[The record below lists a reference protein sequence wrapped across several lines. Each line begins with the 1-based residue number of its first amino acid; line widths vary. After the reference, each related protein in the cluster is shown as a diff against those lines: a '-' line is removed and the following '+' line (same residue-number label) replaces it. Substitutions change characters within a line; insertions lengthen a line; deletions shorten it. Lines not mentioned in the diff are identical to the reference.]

1 MTKFLLTILFLVF
14 SLQISAQNIDTLR
27 KELNQIIATKNATIG
42 VSIKAIEDKDTLN
55 INGNLNAPLMSVFKF
70 HIALTTLHLV
80 DKGKLSLNQKF
91 FIKKEDLHE
100 NTWSPIRDEFP
111 NGNIYLTLDQ
121 LLRYTVSHSDNNGC
135 DILLELIGGAKTVQ
149 KFINKHDIKDFVIKL
164 NEQDMRIWENLYVNT
179 TTPLA
184 TTELLENFYNI
195 KVLKKKTTEYLYQI
209 MVETSRGNTWMK
221 AGLPEGT
228 ELAHR
233 TGISGTNENGL
244 RGAMNDV
251 GIFKLPNGKHIILSI
266 YLKNI
271 TEEREDSEKMIA
283 DLTKATW
290 NYFTK
295 NLTKEFIKSEIKLD
309 TLTLFDQSRNRSIP
323 IAIYQPKDKNK
334 LNNIPIL
341 LSHGYGKNNG
351 SDYLNAYT
359 YLTEF
364 LASQGYFVVSI
375 QHELK
380 SDEPLAMHGVLKE
393 TRMPSWER
401 GVLNMQ
407 FVLQEIK
414 NKYPELKFDELALIG
429 HSQGGDMVALFAQE
443 HPEIVKKII
452 TMDNR
457 RMKLPLTS
465 KPMIFTLRCNDY
477 PADDGVLPTNE
488 EKEKYN
494 ITVQF
499 TNINHNTMD
508 NDANET
514 ERVYLQTKILE
525 YLKK

>member
-1 MTKFLLTILFLVF
+1 
-14 SLQISAQNIDTLR
+14 
-27 KELNQIIATKNATIG
+27 
-42 VSIKAIEDKDTLN
+42 
-55 INGNLNAPLMSVFKF
+55 
-70 HIALTTLHLV
+70 
-80 DKGKLSLNQKF
+80 
-91 FIKKEDLHE
+91 
-100 NTWSPIRDEFP
+100 
-111 NGNIYLTLDQ
+111 
-121 LLRYTVSHSDNNGC
+121 
-135 DILLELIGGAKTVQ
+135 
-149 KFINKHDIKDFVIKL
+149 
-164 NEQDMRIWENLYVNT
+164 
-179 TTPLA
+179 
-184 TTELLENFYNI
+184 
-195 KVLKKKTTEYLYQI
+195 
-209 MVETSRGNTWMK
+209 MK

-233 TGISGTNENGL
+233 TGISGRNEDNL

-271 TEEREDSEKMIA
+271 TEEREDTEKIIA

-290 NYFTK
+290 NYFTRSI
-295 NLTKEFIKSEIKLD
+295 TKEFLKSEIKLD
-309 TLTLFDQSRNRSIP
+309 TLTFFDRNRNRNIP

-334 LNNIPIL
+334 SNNIPIL
-341 LSHGYGKNNG
+341 FSHGYGGNNG
-351 SDYLNAYT
+351 SDYLDGYT

-414 NKYPELKFDELALIG
+414 KKYPELKFDELALIG
-429 HSQGGDMVALFAQE
+429 HSQGGDMVALFAQK

-457 RMKLPLTS
+457 RMKLPLLS
-465 KPMIFTLRCNDY
+465 KPIIFTLRSNDF
-477 PADDGVLPTNE
+477 PADEGVLPTNE

-494 ITVQF
+494 ITVQY
-499 TNINHNTMD
+499 TNINHSSMD
-508 NDANET
+508 NDASET
-514 ERVYLQTKILE
+514 ERIYLQTKILE
-525 YLKK
+525 YLKNSPQ